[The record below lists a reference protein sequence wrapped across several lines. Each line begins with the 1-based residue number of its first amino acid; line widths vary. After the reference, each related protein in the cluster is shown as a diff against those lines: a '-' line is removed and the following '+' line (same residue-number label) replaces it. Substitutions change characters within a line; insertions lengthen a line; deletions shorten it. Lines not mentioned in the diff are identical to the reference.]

1 MIDTLSV
8 AWKERRMLFR
18 YRGGRMRFVLTMLSP
33 VLLAFY
39 ASWSTGVRWVELP
52 IPAVPTVLVAVLAV
66 IIVVPESFA
75 GERERHTLETLL
87 STRLSDSSI
96 VYGKMLV
103 AVVFAMVLVGI
114 VLVLGLAVVNVF
126 HYEGEILLYTASNL
140 AFCLVVCF
148 VAATVVTAIGVLI
161 SLKSETV
168 QEATQTLAGA
178 ILVPPVLLGML
189 LLIFRDYFVRFIMT
203 VDRPV
208 SAATVGGAFLLATVL
223 LVLEARRRFKR
234 SEMLGS

>member
-1 MIDTLSV
+1 MTDILTV

-33 VLLAFY
+33 VMLAFY

-52 IPAVPTVLVAVLAV
+52 IPAAPAALVAVLAV

-87 STRLSDSSI
+87 ATRLSDSSI
-96 VYGKMLV
+96 VFGKMLV
-103 AVVFAMVLVGI
+103 AI
-114 VLVLGLAVVNVF
+114 VLAMALVAVVLGLGLVTVNLF
-126 HYEGEILLYTASNL
+126 HYDGEVLLYTIPNL
-140 AFCLVVCF
+140 LFCLFVCIISS
-148 VAATVVTAIGVLI
+148 TMVTAIGVLI

-178 ILVPPVLLGML
+178 ILVPPVFMGMIVL
-189 LLIFRDYFVRFIMT
+189 VFRDDIVRLIMT
-203 VDRPV
+203 VDRPL
-208 SAATVGGAFLLATVL
+208 SASATIGL
-223 LVLEARRRFKR
+223 LVVVTLGLIAEARRRFKR
-234 SEMLGS
+234 AELLDG